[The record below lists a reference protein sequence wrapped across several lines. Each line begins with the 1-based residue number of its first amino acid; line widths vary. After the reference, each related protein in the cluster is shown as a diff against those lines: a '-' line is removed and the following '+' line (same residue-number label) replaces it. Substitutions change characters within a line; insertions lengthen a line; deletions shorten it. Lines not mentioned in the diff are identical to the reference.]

1 MLFESS
7 IAIYLLELYSLMGFK
22 VDDVRD
28 ILDHFSHLSLSRS
41 HSLHFCICN
50 YFLLHGYI

>member
-7 IAIYLLELYSLMGFK
+7 IALYLLELYSLMGFK

-28 ILDHFSHLSLSRS
+28 ILDH
-41 HSLHFCICN
+41 SLHFCICN
-50 YFLLHGYI
+50 YFLLHGYIYIYIYI